1 MGKQNDGC
9 YTKAHLLL
17 LLLLLFG
24 AFLLFFRLPK
34 NPKAPNPNKE
44 ERERRARNELK
55 YPFVT
60 FVLAS
65 RFFFLARF
73 VSFFFWRDGALFLSL
88 SFSVWSFF
96 GDRGVRERAEK
107 KFFGT
112 ARLKKKYK
120 P

>member
-1 MGKQNDGC
+1 MMGVTS
-9 YTKAHLLL
+9 YSKAHLLL

-73 VSFFFWRDGALFLSL
+73 VSFFFWRDGLFFSH
-88 SFSVWSFF
+88 SPSVWSFF
-96 GDRGVRERAEK
+96 RGEGSE
-107 KFFGT
+107 
-112 ARLKKKYK
+112 
-120 P
+120 